1 MHPVLFRIGGFTVY
15 TYGFFAA
22 LAMMTGLWFILY
34 QSRKWEL
41 PTDQISDLFF
51 YSIIAGLAGARLF
64 YVALSLP
71 TFMADPLEIFR
82 IWNGGLVFYGGFLT
96 GLVFVAVYIRY
107 KKLPAGKI
115 MDMIGMGM
123 PLAHGIARIGCFFAG
138 CCYGKPSD
146 LPWAVSFTH
155 PETLACPSGVPLH
168 PTQLYSSLGNFMIF
182 LVLLLL
188 NRTGR
193 FSGRLIFIYLLIY
206 GLFRTFIEI
215 FRGDERGAP
224 VVDFL
229 STSQTIGLA
238 MAAFAAVCLTII
250 AIRNK
255 RDNG

>member
-22 LAMMTGLWFILY
+22 LAMMAGLWFILY
-34 QSRKWEL
+34 QTRKWEL

-51 YSIIAGLAGARLF
+51 YSIIAGLVGARLF
-64 YVALSLP
+64 YVLLSLP
-71 TFMADPLEIFR
+71 TFIADPLEIFR

-123 PLAHGIARIGCFFAG
+123 PLAHGVARIGCFFAG
-138 CCYGKPSD
+138 CCYGKPSG
-146 LPWAVSFTH
+146 LPWAVSFCH
-155 PETLACPSGVPLH
+155 HETLAQPVCVPLH
-168 PTQLYSSLGNFMIF
+168 PTQLYCSLGNFLIF
-182 LVLLLL
+182 LILLRLS
-188 NRTGR
+188 RTGR
-193 FSGRLIFIYLLIY
+193 FSGRLIFIYLMIY
-206 GLFRTFIEI
+206 GLFRTFVEI

-229 STSQTIGLA
+229 STSQTIGLT